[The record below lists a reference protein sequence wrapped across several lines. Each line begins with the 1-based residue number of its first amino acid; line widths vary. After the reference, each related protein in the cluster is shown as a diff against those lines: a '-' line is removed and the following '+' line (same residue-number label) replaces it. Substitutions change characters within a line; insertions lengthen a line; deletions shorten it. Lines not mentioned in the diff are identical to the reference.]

1 MVGILKKLFGGG
13 AEPGPAKPAAELDYD
28 GFRLI
33 ATPVQVAGGWSTQ
46 GTIEKTIGGE
56 LKQIDF
62 VRADTSPSRDGA
74 AQMSL
79 DKAKKIVDERGDA
92 VFDGDRA

>member
-1 MVGILKKLFGGG
+1 MVGFLKKIFGSS
-13 AEPGPAKPAAELDYD
+13 EPGPAKPAAELEYN

-33 ATPVQVAGGWSTQ
+33 ATPAQVSGGWSTQ
-46 GTIEKTIGGE
+46 GTIEKTVGGE
-56 LKQIDF
+56 LKSIDF
-62 VRADTSPSRDGA
+62 VRADTSASQDAA

-92 VFDGDRA
+92 VFDADRA